1 MQNILDTTTTAT
13 STGITTNLVQ
23 LARNKSTRLRNL
35 TLHENGKQ
43 FKIENKTIKD
53 MNVHLYDAKCFNC
66 PF

>member
-35 TLHENGKQ
+35 TLHENGKLL
-43 FKIENKTIKD
+43 KIENKTIKE
-53 MNVHLYDAKCFNC
+53 MNVHLNDAKCS
-66 PF
+66 